1 MRSPLAWILPDLSRR
16 PGRSKGRARPAW
28 RAGIAEVV
36 AIAALLALAA
46 IATLGGGV
54 WSSALFADGPAAA
67 APAAAAQAA
76 PGAPTAP
83 GDSVA
88 PQVIHLRLK
97 SILHPVAAQY
107 LIDALAAAD
116 RAGAA
121 LLVVELDTPG
131 GLLSSTREISTA
143 MLGAA
148 TPVAI
153 YVGPSGAQAASAGFF
168 LLMAGDF
175 AAMAPGTNTG
185 AAHPVG
191 GQGETIEGV
200 MGEKVEQDAAATI
213 RTLAGR
219 HGRNVALAEE
229 AVVKSRSFTEQE
241 ALANGLVDAVAAD
254 IPHLLAALEGRT
266 WEKAGKKG
274 ALALTG
280 ARVSEVEM
288 GRFQRLLAALVHPNI
303 AYLLMT
309 IGFLGIYFELAHPGA
324 VLPGVVG
331 GIALVLGLYAL
342 SVLPVNLAGVG
353 LILLALVFFVA
364 EIKVT
369 SYGLLAV
376 GGIIALVLGSLL
388 LFRDLD
394 PALRLSRGLVA
405 ATAVV
410 AALVVGFLAVLAARA
425 QRTPVLTGKSGLV
438 GERGRAIED
447 FAPSGRVFV
456 HGEIWNAD
464 AELPVRADQ
473 DVRVVAVDGL
483 HLTVRPEERNG

>member
-1 MRSPLAWILPDLSRR
+1 MRDLLPKFRPVVLVRR
-16 PGRSKGRARPAW
+16 A
-28 RAGIAEVV
+28 
-36 AIAALLALAA
+36 AIAPLVLALLAGALLA
-46 IATLGGGV
+46 GGGE
-54 WSSALFADGPAAA
+54 AGAAA
-67 APAAAAQAA
+67 ALAV
-76 PGAPTAP
+76 PG
-83 GDSVA
+83 V
-88 PQVIHLRLK
+88 VHVHLR
-97 SILHPVAAQY
+97 SILHPVAKQF
-107 LIDALAAAD
+107 LVDALAEAD

-121 LLVVELDTPG
+121 LVVVELDTPG

-148 TPVAI
+148 TPVAV
-153 YVGPSGAQAASAGFF
+153 YVAPSGAQAASAGFF
-168 LLMAGDF
+168 LLMAADF
-175 AAMAPGTNTG
+175 AAMAPGTSTG

-191 GQGETIEGV
+191 GQGETIAGV

-213 RTLAGR
+213 RALAGR
-219 HGRNVALAEE
+219 RGRNIALAEE
-229 AVVKSRSFTEQE
+229 AVVKSRSFTDQE
-241 ALANGLVDAVAAD
+241 ALANGLADVVAPDLAQ
-254 IPHLLAALEGRT
+254 LLVALEGRA
-266 WEKAGKKG
+266 WEKAGRKG
-274 ALALTG
+274 GLALG
-280 ARVSEVEM
+280 AARIRDVEM
-288 GRFQRLLAALVHPNI
+288 SRFQRLLAALVHPNI

-342 SVLPVNLAGVG
+342 SVLPVNYAGVG

-405 ATAVV
+405 ATAIV

-425 QRTPVLTGKSGLV
+425 QRAPVLTGKSGLI
-438 GERGRAIED
+438 GELGRAIED
-447 FAPSGRVFV
+447 LDLSGKVFV

-464 AELPVRADQ
+464 ADVPVRSDQ
-473 DVRVVAVDGL
+473 SVRVVGVDGL
-483 HLTVRPEERNG
+483 RLKVRPEERSS

>member
-1 MRSPLAWILPDLSRR
+1 MRDP
-16 PGRSKGRARPAW
+16 RSQFRL
-28 RAGIAEVV
+28 
-36 AIAALLALAA
+36 LLAAVVLLGSAS
-46 IATLGGGV
+46 LGGSGAAV
-54 WSSALFADGPAAA
+54 GEGEPA
-67 APAAAAQAA
+67 P
-76 PGAPTAP
+76 PL
-83 GDSVA
+83 VV
-88 PQVIHLRLK
+88 QVRLQ
-97 SILHPVAAQY
+97 SILHPVAKQF
-107 LIDALAAAD
+107 LSEALADAD

-121 LLVVELDTPG
+121 LMVVELDTPG

-148 TPVAI
+148 TPVAV
-153 YVGPSGAQAASAGFF
+153 YVAPSGAQAASAGFF
-168 LLMAGDF
+168 LLMAADF

-213 RTLAGR
+213 RALAGR

-229 AVVKSRSFTEQE
+229 AVVKSRSFTDQE
-241 ALANGLVDAVAAD
+241 ALALGLADVVAPDLAQ
-254 IPHLLAALEGRT
+254 LLVALDGRA
-266 WEKAGKKG
+266 WEKGGRKG
-274 ALALTG
+274 TLALGG
-280 ARVSEVEM
+280 ARISEVRM
-288 GRFQRLLAALVHPNI
+288 ARFQRLLAALVHPNI
-303 AYLLMT
+303 AYLLMS

-331 GIALVLGLYAL
+331 AIALVLGLYAL

-353 LILLALVFFVA
+353 LILLALVFFIA

-394 PALRLSRGLVA
+394 PALRLSRGLIG
-405 ATAVV
+405 ATAVM

-425 QRTPVLTGKSGLV
+425 QRSPVAAGNAGLV
-438 GERGRAIED
+438 GELGRAIGD
-447 FAPSGRVFV
+447 LDPTGRVFV

-464 AELPVRADQ
+464 AEAPVRADQ
-473 DVRVVAVDGL
+473 SVRVVGVEGL
-483 HLTVRPEERNG
+483 RLRVRPEERNS

>member
-1 MRSPLAWILPDLSRR
+1 MVYALSSPMRAPFPEIRPVVPSRFDRLAPLLLSV
-16 PGRSKGRARPAW
+16 SVLL
-28 RAGIAEVV
+28 AGMVV
-36 AIAALLALAA
+36 AALA
-46 IATLGGGV
+46 
-54 WSSALFADGPAAA
+54 PAVARA
-67 APAAAAQAA
+67 APAGASSPAGAA
-76 PGAPTAP
+76 PGGEGAPRAGSEPAAP
-83 GDSVA
+83 EV
-88 PQVIHLRLK
+88 VVVRLK
-97 SILHPVAAQY
+97 SILHPVAQQFLAE
-107 LIDALAAAD
+107 ALAEAD
-116 RAGAA
+116 RTGAA

-148 TPVAI
+148 TPIAVYVA
-153 YVGPSGAQAASAGFF
+153 PSGSQAASAGFF
-168 LLMAGDF
+168 LLMAADF

-213 RTLAGR
+213 RALAGR

-229 AVVKSRSFTEQE
+229 AVVKSRSFTDRE
-241 ALANGLVDAVAAD
+241 ALDNGLVDVVASDRAE
-254 IPHLLAALEGRT
+254 LLRSLDGRAWSKGGREG
-266 WEKAGKKG
+266 K
-274 ALALTG
+274 LALGG
-280 ARVSEVEM
+280 ATLREVEM
-288 GRFQRLLAALVHPNI
+288 SRFQRWLSALVHPNI
-303 AYLLMT
+303 AYLLMS

-342 SVLPVNLAGVG
+342 SVLPLNYAGVG

-394 PALRLSRGLVA
+394 PALRLSRGLVG
-405 ATAVV
+405 ATAFA

-425 QRTPVLTGKSGLV
+425 QRTPVLTGKSGLI
-438 GERGRAIED
+438 GELGRAIED
-447 FAPSGRVFV
+447 FTPAGRVFV

-464 AELPVRADQ
+464 SDLPVRSDQ
-473 DVRVVAVDGL
+473 AVRVVGVDGL
-483 HLTVRPEERNG
+483 RLRVRPEERNS

>member
-1 MRSPLAWILPDLSRR
+1 MRNRRRQFLPLSILVLCLVGPTFAIGS
-16 PGRSKGRARPAW
+16 G
-28 RAGIAEVV
+28 AGA
-36 AIAALLALAA
+36 
-46 IATLGGGV
+46 
-54 WSSALFADGPAAA
+54 GPAAA
-67 APAAAAQAA
+67 QSDAAAPAPEAA
-76 PGAPTAP
+76 PAPLAPAGASLPP
-83 GDSVA
+83 EV
-88 PQVIHLRLK
+88 VHVRLR
-97 SILHPVAAQY
+97 SIIHPVSGQF

-116 RAGAA
+116 RDGAA

-148 TPVAI
+148 TPVVV

-213 RTLAGR
+213 RSLAGR

-229 AVVKSRSFTEQE
+229 AVVKSRSFTDQE
-241 ALANGLVDAVAAD
+241 ALASGLVDVVA
-254 IPHLLAALEGRT
+254 PGLPELLAALDGRA
-266 WEKAGKKG
+266 WDKSASKG
-274 ALALTG
+274 RLALAG
-280 ARVSEVEM
+280 APVREVEM
-288 GRFQRLLAALVHPNI
+288 PRWQRLLAALVHPNI

-309 IGFLGIYFELAHPGA
+309 IGMLGIYFELAHPGA

-342 SVLPVNLAGVG
+342 SVLPVNYAGVG

-394 PALRLSRGLVA
+394 PALQLSRGLIA
-405 ATAVV
+405 ATAGV
-410 AALVVGFLAVLAARA
+410 AALLIAFLAVLAARV
-425 QRTPVLTGKSGLV
+425 QQTPVLTGKAGLV
-438 GERGRAIED
+438 GEVGRAIEAL
-447 FAPSGRVFV
+447 APSGRVFV

-464 AELPVRADQ
+464 SDVPVRPDQ
-473 DVRVVAVDGL
+473 SVRVVSVDGL
-483 HLTVRPEERNG
+483 HLTVSPVERNS

>member
-1 MRSPLAWILPDLSRR
+1 MPDPRIQFRPLVLTAAVLLGMSCVLSGGSPATGQEESSP
-16 PGRSKGRARPAW
+16 PTAPTA
-28 RAGIAEVV
+28 APHEV
-36 AIAALLALAA
+36 
-46 IATLGGGV
+46 
-54 WSSALFADGPAAA
+54 P
-67 APAAAAQAA
+67 APAA
-76 PGAPTAP
+76 PPE
-83 GDSVA
+83 V
-88 PQVIHLRLK
+88 VHLRLR
-97 SILHPVAAQY
+97 SILHPVAKQY
-107 LIDALAAAD
+107 LVDALADAD

-121 LLVVELDTPG
+121 LVVIELDTPG

-148 TPVAI
+148 TPVAV

-168 LLMAGDF
+168 LLMAADF

-200 MGEKVEQDAAATI
+200 MGQKVEQDAAATI
-213 RTLAGR
+213 RSLAGR

-229 AVVKSRSFTEQE
+229 AVVKSRSFTDQE
-241 ALANGLVDAVAAD
+241 ALAQGLIDVVAVDMAELVR
-254 IPHLLAALEGRT
+254 ALDGRACD
-266 WEKAGKKG
+266 KAGSASATGSGGDSGSPGRLK
-274 ALALTG
+274 LSG
-280 ARVSEVEM
+280 ARIVEVEM
-288 GRFQRLLAALVHPNI
+288 PTLQRLLAALVHPNI
-303 AYLLMT
+303 AYLLMS

-331 GIALVLGLYAL
+331 AIALVLGLYAL
-342 SVLPVNLAGVG
+342 SVLPVNFAGVG

-394 PALRLSRGLVA
+394 PALRLSRGLIGV
-405 ATAVV
+405 TAVM

-425 QRTPVLTGKSGLV
+425 QRSPVAAGNAGLV
-438 GERGRAIED
+438 GEIGRAIGD
-447 FAPSGRVFV
+447 LDPTGRVFV

-464 AELPVRADQ
+464 AEAPVRSDQ
-473 DVRVVAVDGL
+473 SVRVVGVEGL
-483 HLTVRPEERNG
+483 RLRVRPEERNI

>member
-1 MRSPLAWILPDLSRR
+1 VVYALSSPMRAPFPEIRPVVPSRFDRLAPLLLSV
-16 PGRSKGRARPAW
+16 SVLL
-28 RAGIAEVV
+28 AGMVV
-36 AIAALLALAA
+36 AALA
-46 IATLGGGV
+46 
-54 WSSALFADGPAAA
+54 PAVARA
-67 APAAAAQAA
+67 APAGASSPAGAA
-76 PGAPTAP
+76 PGGEGAPRAGSEPAAP
-83 GDSVA
+83 EV
-88 PQVIHLRLK
+88 VVVRLK
-97 SILHPVAAQY
+97 SILHPVAQQFLAE
-107 LIDALAAAD
+107 ALAEAD
-116 RAGAA
+116 RTGAA

-148 TPVAI
+148 TPIAVYVA
-153 YVGPSGAQAASAGFF
+153 PSGSQAASAGFF
-168 LLMAGDF
+168 LLMAADF

-213 RTLAGR
+213 RALAGR

-229 AVVKSRSFTEQE
+229 AVVKSRSFTDRE
-241 ALANGLVDAVAAD
+241 ALDNGLVDVVASDMAE
-254 IPHLLAALEGRT
+254 LLRSLDGRA
-266 WEKAGKKG
+266 WSKAGREGK
-274 ALALTG
+274 LALGG
-280 ARVSEVEM
+280 ATLREVEM
-288 GRFQRLLAALVHPNI
+288 SRFQRWLSALVHPNI
-303 AYLLMT
+303 AYLLMS

-342 SVLPVNLAGVG
+342 SVLPLNYAGVG

-394 PALRLSRGLVA
+394 PALRLSRGLVG
-405 ATAVV
+405 ATAFA

-425 QRTPVLTGKSGLV
+425 QRTPVLTGKSGLI
-438 GERGRAIED
+438 GELGRAIED
-447 FAPSGRVFV
+447 FTPAGRVFV

-464 AELPVRADQ
+464 SDLPVRSDQ
-473 DVRVVAVDGL
+473 AVRVVGVDGL
-483 HLTVRPEERNG
+483 RLRVRPEERNS

>member
-1 MRSPLAWILPDLSRR
+1 MRDRPLPFQTFWCA
-16 PGRSKGRARPAW
+16 A
-28 RAGIAEVV
+28 
-36 AIAALLALAA
+36 AALAGWMLVAA
-46 IATLGGGV
+46 AGAV
-54 WSSALFADGPAAA
+54 PAAAQSDAA
-67 APAAAAQAA
+67 APAPPPAEVPASVPADPSGPAA
-76 PGAPTAP
+76 PAGV
-83 GDSVA
+83 SV
-88 PQVIHLRLK
+88 PPEVVHLHLK
-97 SILHPVAAQY
+97 SILHPVAKQF
-107 LIDALAAAD
+107 LVEALADAD
-116 RAGAA
+116 RSGAA
-121 LLVVELDTPG
+121 LLVIELDTPG

-148 TPVAI
+148 TPVAV

-168 LLMAGDF
+168 LLMAADF

-213 RTLAGR
+213 RALAGR

-229 AVVKSRSFTEQE
+229 AVVKSRSFTDQE
-241 ALANGLVDAVAAD
+241 ALSLGLVDVVAPD
-254 IPHLLAALEGRT
+254 LPHLLAALEGRA
-266 WEKAGKKG
+266 WDKAGRKG
-274 ALALTG
+274 TLAFGG
-280 ARVSEVEM
+280 ARISEVEM
-288 GRFQRLLAALVHPNI
+288 PRLQQLLAALVHPNI
-303 AYLLMT
+303 AYLLMSV
-309 IGFLGIYFELAHPGA
+309 GFLGIYFELAHPGA

-331 GIALVLGLYAL
+331 AIALLLGLYAL
-342 SVLPVNLAGVG
+342 SVLPVSMAGVG

-394 PALRLSRGLVA
+394 PALRLSRGLIG
-405 ATAVV
+405 ATAVM

-425 QRTPVLTGKSGLV
+425 QRSPVNAGNAGLV
-438 GERGRAIED
+438 GELGRAIGD
-447 FAPSGRVFV
+447 LDPTGRVFV

-464 AELPVRADQ
+464 AEAPVRSDQ
-473 DVRVVAVDGL
+473 SVRVVGVEGL
-483 HLTVRPEERNG
+483 RLRVRPEERNT

>member
-1 MRSPLAWILPDLSRR
+1 MRDPRSQFRLIVSALP
-16 PGRSKGRARPAW
+16 
-28 RAGIAEVV
+28 
-36 AIAALLALAA
+36 ALLALTLFAGGSAA
-46 IATLGGGV
+46 MAQTGPAGSEAAGGPATLP
-54 WSSALFADGPAAA
+54 SPETPAAQSG
-67 APAAAAQAA
+67 PSDL
-76 PGAPTAP
+76 PRPPIT
-83 GDSVA
+83 V
-88 PQVIHLRLK
+88 VHLRLR
-97 SILHPVAAQY
+97 SILQPVAQQF
-107 LIDALAAAD
+107 LVEALADAD
-116 RAGAA
+116 RNGAA

-148 TPVAI
+148 TPVVV
-153 YVGPSGAQAASAGFF
+153 YVAPSGAQAASAGFF
-168 LLMAGDF
+168 LLMAADF

-213 RTLAGR
+213 RALAGR

-229 AVVKSRSFTEQE
+229 AVVESRSFTDQE
-241 ALANGLVDAVAAD
+241 ALAQGLVDVVASDLAQ
-254 IPHLLAALEGRT
+254 LLLALEGRT
-266 WEKAGKKG
+266 WEKAGRKG
-274 ALALTG
+274 TLALSG
-280 ARVSEVEM
+280 ARISEVEM
-288 GRFQRLLAALVHPNI
+288 SPLQRMLAAIVHPNI
-303 AYLLMT
+303 AYLLMS

-331 GIALVLGLYAL
+331 AIALVLGLYAL

-353 LILLALVFFVA
+353 LILLALVFFIA

-405 ATAVV
+405 TTALV
-410 AALVVGFLAVLAARA
+410 AALLVGFLAVLAARA
-425 QRTPVLTGKSGLV
+425 QRSPVFAGKGGLE
-438 GERGRAIED
+438 GELGRAIED
-447 FAPSGRVFV
+447 LDPAGRVFV

-464 AELPVRADQ
+464 AEAPVRAEQ
-473 DVRVVAVDGL
+473 SVRVVGVDGL
-483 HLTVRPEERNG
+483 RLKVRPEERSS